1 MTSAI
6 KTILLVTMIAA
17 LVWIFAES
25 ETLRTTDVRLELQFV
40 ADPSGQ
46 HIARPADESTWSPNI
61 TLELSGAAGRMEGL
75 QSLATRPIR
84 LAPGHPGIPE
94 ASGDYLID
102 LQQALRDLPELTGR
116 GISITRCDPAT
127 VRIRVDQLVSR
138 EFKIVVQANAEL
150 EGPPEVRPA
159 AAIVTLPKRQADAI
173 PADATVFARID
184 ADTLA
189 RLVPGRREVLTNVR
203 LSLPEMTR
211 GESKPD
217 ARSEPNQEAQPKIE
231 PASVQVALTL
241 RARSATTELASV
253 PVQLR
258 LAPIEL
264 ARWDITV
271 PEQDRFI
278 ANVRVSGPA
287 DLVEQVKRGELKI
300 TATVPLSFDELER
313 GIATKEV
320 TFSDLPSALKIE
332 ADNRTV
338 RLTVKRRPAP

>member
-1 MTSAI
+1 MLTSAI

-46 HIARPADESTWSPNI
+46 HIARPADEATWSPNI

-138 EFKIVVQANAEL
+138 EFKIVVQANADL

-173 PADATVFARID
+173 PADATISARID

-203 LSLPEMTR
+203 LTLPEASHAD
-211 GESKPD
+211 GKPD
-217 ARSEPNQEAQPKIE
+217 SKLETQAKID
-231 PASVQVALTL
+231 PVSVQVALTL

-313 GIATKEV
+313 GIASKDV

-332 ADNRTV
+332 ADNRAV
-338 RLTVKRRPAP
+338 RLTVKRRPTP